1 MVHVGMRR
9 GGGPVGEACD
19 SRGRRAVH
27 RGRTEAFADQLR
39 VDARDIDSV
48 QAFVKALLSTTY
60 FFARRDEP
68 MTEFAP
74 EGSEVRDFAAEP
86 MAPSPMS
93 FPQGP
98 VRNGVRLRRRS

>member
-1 MVHVGMRR
+1 M
-9 GGGPVGEACD
+9 
-19 SRGRRAVH
+19 
-27 RGRTEAFADQLR
+27 
-39 VDARDIDSV
+39 DARDIDSV

-68 MTEFAP
+68 MTGWLPRGARS
-74 EGSEVRDFAAEP
+74 GTSLRSS